1 MPILLR
7 THYKLALDS
16 LRRNRTRSL
25 LTCLGIAIG
34 VASIILILSLTGSIN
49 RLIENQVKSA
59 GADLIIVRPTSSQS
73 QIDSIV
79 TELMSSSQ
87 YTQSSLLL
95 KDLDTIKENENV
107 ASVAPLAVSVNTAT
121 GDFTVDSAQIVG
133 TTPDIQQILGF
144 TIDTGSFLNNNFT
157 QTAVVIGHQLAMD
170 LFGTDIAVGKT
181 FNSLGEKFMVVG
193 VLNTVNDPIN
203 FNNINFDKAALLNVS
218 QLSQLEHNI
227 QIQQINI
234 KVKNTSQLAETASQ
248 IAAALRESKSGDTNF
263 SVSYG
268 DQITHPA
275 GSLLNIISGM
285 LTLVAGISL
294 LVGGIGVMNIML
306 VSVAERTHEIGIRKS
321 VGAANLNIF
330 LQFLF
335 ESLVLSILGGILGLA
350 LGYAGAFAVSLITPF
365 TPYIDVNILLTALAI
380 SVSVGTIFGLY
391 PAIKAARKNPI
402 DSLRQFR

>member
-121 GDFTVDSAQIVG
+121 GDYQT
-133 TTPDIQQILGF
+133 
-144 TIDTGSFLNNNFT
+144 FL
-157 QTAVVIGHQLAMD
+157 
-170 LFGTDIAVGKT
+170 
-181 FNSLGEKFMVVG
+181 
-193 VLNTVNDPIN
+193 
-203 FNNINFDKAALLNVS
+203 
-218 QLSQLEHNI
+218 
-227 QIQQINI
+227 
-234 KVKNTSQLAETASQ
+234 AS
-248 IAAALRESKSGDTNF
+248 
-263 SVSYG
+263 
-268 DQITHPA
+268 
-275 GSLLNIISGM
+275 
-285 LTLVAGISL
+285 
-294 LVGGIGVMNIML
+294 
-306 VSVAERTHEIGIRKS
+306 
-321 VGAANLNIF
+321 
-330 LQFLF
+330 
-335 ESLVLSILGGILGLA
+335 
-350 LGYAGAFAVSLITPF
+350 
-365 TPYIDVNILLTALAI
+365 
-380 SVSVGTIFGLY
+380 
-391 PAIKAARKNPI
+391 AARA
-402 DSLRQFR
+402 

>member
-59 GADLIIVRPTSSQS
+59 GADLIVIRPTTHES
-73 QIDSIV
+73 QIQGIV

-95 KDLDTIKENENV
+95 KDLDTIKKNENV

-121 GDFTVDSAQIVG
+121 GDFTVDSTQIVG
-133 TTPDIQQILGF
+133 TTPDLQSILNF
-144 TIDTGSFLNNNFT
+144 SMDTGSFLTDNFT

-181 FNSLGEKFMVVG
+181 FSSLGEKFMVVG
-193 VLNTVNDPIN
+193 VLNTVDDPIN
-203 FNNINFDKAALLNVS
+203 FNNINFDNAALLNVS

-234 KVKNTSQLAETASQ
+234 KVKNTNTIAETATQ
-248 IAAALRESKSGDTNF
+248 IKESLKESKSGETNF
-263 SVSYG
+263 SVAYG

-350 LGYAGAFAVSLITPF
+350 LGYAGAFGISLITPF
-365 TPYIDVNILLTALAI
+365 TPYIDYQILLIALAI
-380 SVSVGTIFGLY
+380 SVGVGTLFGLY
-391 PAIKAARKNPI
+391 PALKAARKNPI